1 MWSSI
6 LASIL
11 EIFKSI
17 LGYFKTKEEIKKEE
31 FKVKNTEEQ
40 VRRAEIVLDVKE
52 KDEAE
57 SLVKEVVNPKDNES
71 KQKALEAIRRRI
83 AD

>member
-17 LGYFKTKEEIKKEE
+17 LGYFKIKEEIKKEE

-52 KDEAE
+52 KDRAE
-57 SLVKEVVNPKDNES
+57 ELVKIVVNSKNEDE
-71 KQKALEAIRRRI
+71 KKAALDKIRSVI
-83 AD
+83 SS